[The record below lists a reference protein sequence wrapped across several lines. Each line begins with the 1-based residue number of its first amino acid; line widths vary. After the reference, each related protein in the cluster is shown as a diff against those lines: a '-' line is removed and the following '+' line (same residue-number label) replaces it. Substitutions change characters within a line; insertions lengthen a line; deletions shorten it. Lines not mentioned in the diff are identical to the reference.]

1 MCGDTAPLYAMDD
14 TVSPHGNSPS
24 AKHNAR
30 RGTSG
35 PKRQEMVVRLAL
47 QGTLIPWQ
55 LDAEADLA
63 LEHDNQVKTNE
74 AGAAARAAAARDAEM
89 RRPGGEP
96 TTRLKPLN

>member
-1 MCGDTAPLYAMDD
+1 MPARAAAPADQ
-14 TVSPHGNSPS
+14 S
-24 AKHNAR
+24 A
-30 RGTSG
+30 
-35 PKRQEMVVRLAL
+35 QEMVARLAL